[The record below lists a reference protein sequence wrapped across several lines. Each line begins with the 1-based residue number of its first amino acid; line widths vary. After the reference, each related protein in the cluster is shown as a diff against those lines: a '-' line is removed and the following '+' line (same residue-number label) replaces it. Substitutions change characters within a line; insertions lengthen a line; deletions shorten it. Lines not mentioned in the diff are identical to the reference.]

1 MSDKPIIVWF
11 RRDLRLGD
19 HAALTAA
26 QATGRPVV
34 PVFIL
39 DEVVENLGAA
49 PKWRLGEGVAH
60 FQRRLEALGSRLILR
75 RGEALDVLQ
84 SLMGE
89 TGADTVYWS
98 RAYDPASIARDT
110 AVKAAVNG
118 ISFQGHLL
126 YEPWVPQTNM
136 GGNFKVYTPFWRHV
150 YSELEVGAAL
160 AGVTQLG
167 APDAW
172 PDSDT
177 IDDWQMGAAMSRGAA
192 VVAQYAQ
199 VGEEAAH
206 ARLDRFLEDAVQGYK
221 EDRDFPMLPATSGL
235 SENLTYGEI
244 SPRVVFNAGRAALEQ
259 GMQGAE
265 HFLKELV
272 WREFAYHLLWYA
284 PALDHKCWRTE
295 WDDFPWRGENADS
308 IAWQQGRTGQTFV
321 DAGMR
326 ELYTTGI
333 MHNRL
338 RMIVGSYL
346 TKHLLTDW
354 RVGLAW
360 FAECLIDWDPAANAM
375 GWQWI
380 AGCGPD
386 ASPYFRV
393 FNPALQADKFDKDQG
408 YRDKWLRAEISGDA
422 ATFYDAVPLSWAL
435 SRETLQDGERISL
448 TQGRVGALEAYAAFK
463 AGQA

>member
-19 HAALTAA
+19 HAALSAA
-26 QATGRPVV
+26 CETGRPVI

-39 DEVVENLGAA
+39 DEVVETLGAA

-60 FQRRLEALGSRLILR
+60 FQKRLEALGSRLILR
-75 RGEALDVLQ
+75 RGAALDILRVL
-84 SLMGE
+84 LEE
-89 TGADTVYWS
+89 TGADTIYWS
-98 RAYDPASIARDT
+98 RAYDPASIARDK
-110 AVKAAVNG
+110 AVKAALNG
-118 ISFQGHLL
+118 ESFQGHLL
-126 YEPWVPQTNM
+126 YEPWVPKTKV

-150 YSELEVGAAL
+150 YSDLEVGSAL
-160 AGVTQLG
+160 PAVTQLC
-167 APDAW
+167 APNEW
-172 PDSDT
+172 PVSDN
-177 IDDWQMGAAMSRGAA
+177 IDDWQMGAAMKRGAA
-192 VVAQYAQ
+192 VVSQYAH
-199 VGEEAAH
+199 VGEEAAY

-235 SENLTYGEI
+235 SENFTYGEI

-265 HFLKELV
+265 HFLKEVV
-272 WREFAYHLLWYA
+272 WREFAYHLLWNA
-284 PALDHKCWRTE
+284 PDLDHKCWRPE
-295 WDDFPWRGENADS
+295 WDGFPWQGESAHS
-308 IAWQQGRTGQTFV
+308 QAWKEGRTGQTFV

-354 RVGLAW
+354 RIGLAW
-360 FAECLIDWDPAANAM
+360 FEDCLIDWDPAANAM

-393 FNPALQADKFDKDQG
+393 FNPALQAEKFDKDHG
-408 YRDKWLRAEISGDA
+408 YRNKWLESSNSVDAERFFDA
-422 ATFYDAVPLSWAL
+422 IPLSWENSNKNGVMPERVPLAEGRTVAL
-435 SRETLQDGERISL
+435 D
-448 TQGRVGALEAYAAFK
+448 AYAAFK
-463 AGQA
+463 AGDV